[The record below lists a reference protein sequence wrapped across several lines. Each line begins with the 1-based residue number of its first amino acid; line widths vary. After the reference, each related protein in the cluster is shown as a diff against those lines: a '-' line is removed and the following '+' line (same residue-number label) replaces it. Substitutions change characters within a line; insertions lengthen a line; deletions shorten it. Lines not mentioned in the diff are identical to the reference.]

1 MDRTFTIVERV
12 ATVAELRSLARA
24 VGWDDHFDWDT
35 MQSALDGSLH
45 GAVAVCD
52 GHVLGAG
59 RLVGD
64 GSRYFYV
71 QDVIV
76 HPDASADGLATR
88 LVDRLLTWVR
98 HTAGHSAIVGLFSSP
113 DAVGVY
119 SSLGFVPASEDPV
132 GMTQQLKGGSD
143 AG

>member
-1 MDRTFTIVERV
+1 MDRTFTLVERV
-12 ATVAELRSLARA
+12 PTVAELRSLARA
-24 VGWDDHFDWDT
+24 VGWDDHYDWNT

-45 GAVAVCD
+45 GAVAVYD
-52 GHVLGAG
+52 GLVVGAG

-76 HPDASADGLATR
+76 HPDASDDGLATR

-98 HTAGHSAIVGLFSSP
+98 LTAGSSAIVGLFSSP

-119 SSLGFVPASEDPV
+119 SSLGFIPASEDPV
-132 GMTQQLKGGSD
+132 GMTQHLRGENH